1 MRVNNQIIANTVL
14 QNLNRNLEQ
23 MNKLQNQMS
32 SGKKI
37 SRPSD
42 DPIGIA
48 QVLSYKTVLGEQ
60 EQHIKN
66 MRDAKDWLDATE
78 SALNNATAVLQN
90 AREIAVYGANGTMP
104 QESLNALA
112 ADVAQLIDETLQVAN
127 SNHAG
132 RYLFGGSRTDA
143 VPFKNAGVVTYAGDG
158 QALNWEVSPGVTI
171 QVNAPGEEV
180 FGDSVSGGVF
190 AALEKLH
197 QQLLTGNS
205 SVAITDLEQAI
216 DHLLEQRASLGAKS
230 NRLELAISRQEE
242 AKINVTKLMANLEDV
257 DLAEVTM
264 NFKMQEYVYQA
275 ALATAAKVLQP
286 NLIDFLR

>member
-23 MNKLQNQMS
+23 MNRLQNQMS

-60 EQHIKN
+60 DQHIKN

-78 SALNNATAVLQN
+78 SALNNATAILQN

-112 ADVAQLIDETLQVAN
+112 ADVEQLIDEMLQVAN
-127 SNHAG
+127 SNHGG
-132 RYLFGGSRTDA
+132 RYIFGGSRTDA
-143 VPFKNAGVVTYAGDG
+143 VPFVTGAPVSYTGDDLP
-158 QALNWEVSPGVTI
+158 LNWEVSPGVTI
-171 QVNAPGEEV
+171 QVNAPGKEV
-180 FGDSVSGGVF
+180 FGDSVSGVF
-190 AALEKLH
+190 AALDKLH
-197 QQLLTGNS
+197 GELLGGNPAL
-205 SVAITDLEQAI
+205 AITDLDQAV

-242 AKINVTKLMANLEDV
+242 AKVNVTKLMANLEDV

-264 NFKMQEYVYQA
+264 NFTMQEYVYQA

-286 NLIDFLR
+286 NLIDFLG